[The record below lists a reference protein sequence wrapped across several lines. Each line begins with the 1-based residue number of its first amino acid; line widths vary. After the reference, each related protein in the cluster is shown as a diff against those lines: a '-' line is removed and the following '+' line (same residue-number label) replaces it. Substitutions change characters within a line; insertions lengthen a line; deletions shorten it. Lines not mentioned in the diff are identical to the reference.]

1 MKRSLSLIITLALVA
16 ALIGIVGCSDD
27 HHSTSGSHHNMAGSI
42 HKASGTVPGIISISP
57 SDGSTNAAVSA
68 AVSVK
73 FSVPMNIE
81 SVMAGLRL
89 VGGDDMQA
97 WMDSMSHD
105 SGMGGMM
112 GMDMEEMMEWMDSIC
127 VSGEFHWN
135 DMMDSCDFEPDSSM
149 EYDCEYMIL
158 MHEGGMMGE
167 DGMMMDTAGCGN
179 GGYNLTHF
187 TTGLPE
193 NVSRMNK

>member
-1 MKRSLSLIITLALVA
+1 MKRSLTLIIILALA
-16 ALIGIVGCSDD
+16 ASMIWMLGCSGD
-27 HHSTSGSHHNMAGSI
+27 HHSTSGSHHDMAGSG
-42 HKASGTVPGIISISP
+42 HKASGSFPGIVSIYPSDGVSNISP
-57 SDGSTNAAVSA
+57 ST

-73 FSVPMNIE
+73 FSTPMNIE
-81 SVMAGLRL
+81 SVMAGLHL
-89 VGGDDMQA
+89 VGGEEMQV

-112 GMDMEEMMEWMDSIC
+112 GMDMEAMMEWMDSIC
-127 VSGEFHWN
+127 VPGEFHWN

-149 EYDCEYMIL
+149 EHDCEYMIL

-167 DGMMMDTAGCGN
+167 DGEMMDTAGCGN

-187 TTGLPE
+187 TTGIPE
-193 NVSRMNK
+193 NVFRMNE

>member
-1 MKRSLSLIITLALVA
+1 MKRSLRLVIILTLTALM
-16 ALIGIVGCSDD
+16 IWMIGCSGDQS
-27 HHSTSGSHHNMAGSI
+27 STSGSQHDMMGSAQ
-42 HKASGTVPGIISISP
+42 KASGTVPGIVSISP
-57 SDGSTNAAVSA
+57 SDGAANTAVSA

-89 VGGDDMQA
+89 VGGEDMQA

-105 SGMGGMM
+105 TGMGGMM

-127 VSGEFHWN
+127 VPGEFHWN

-149 EYDCEYMIL
+149 EHDCEYMIL

-167 DGMMMDTAGCGN
+167 DGMMMDTAGCGD